1 MDILFEVL
9 KHIRTLPY
17 TPLVQVW
24 LFQHSELQNDLKTM
38 SLQSNY
44 ALFVS
49 LSLQIINRVM
59 KWKKM
64 NKSTRN

>member
-1 MDILFEVL
+1 MDTLFEVL
-9 KHIRTLPY
+9 KHIPTLPY

-24 LFQHSELQNDLKTM
+24 LLQHRDLQNDLKTM

-44 ALFVS
+44 TLFVS

-59 KWKKM
+59 KWQK
-64 NKSTRN
+64 NE